1 MFMGQLEVRGQQ
13 KHDLT
18 NGRMKMAILIVGGFG
33 AQTINS
39 RTAVER
45 MDSFECYE
53 KNFKMKTEEKTVI
66 K

>member
-18 NGRMKMAILIVGGFG
+18 NGRMKMAILIVEGFG

-45 MDSFECYE
+45 MDSFENE
-53 KNFKMKTEEKTVI
+53 NGRKNGHKITTI
-66 K
+66 LCL

>member
-1 MFMGQLEVRGQQ
+1 
-13 KHDLT
+13 
-18 NGRMKMAILIVGGFG
+18 MKMAILIVEGFG